1 MNVVAT
7 GGGRFIEVQGTG
19 EEGTFSREQ
28 LAELTAMALGGIES
42 ISLLQS
48 KALASA
54 GLDKLRPASTPAD

>member
-1 MNVVAT
+1 
-7 GGGRFIEVQGTG
+7 
-19 EEGTFSREQ
+19 